1 MDSPA
6 PPPEATLI
14 RTARKAASLSI
25 EAAAE
30 QAGALSF
37 VRWSQIENGY
47 ESRGGQ
53 RRPITGTD
61 THIAHMAYV
70 VHVSPERLEQAGR
83 PDAAVVLR
91 EIILQEHLAAEREPE
106 PPRRRFANA
115 GLQRMWD
122 EHVGEVPEE
131 DLLLM
136 MRLGEALFIA
146 RQGKERR
153 SA

>member
-1 MDSPA
+1 MDRPA
-6 PPPEATLI
+6 PPEATLI
-14 RTARKAASLSI
+14 RTARKAAGLSI

-53 RRPITGTD
+53 RRPIRGTD
-61 THIAHMAYV
+61 THIAHMAHV
-70 VHVSPERLEQAGR
+70 VGISPERLEHAGR

-91 EIILQEHLAAEREPE
+91 EIILQEQLAAERDEESGYVYGEDALDAIDNLDLP
-106 PPRRRFANA
+106 ANVRE
-115 GLQRMWD
+115 GMKL
-122 EHVGEVPEE
+122 
-131 DLLLM
+131 
-136 MRLGEALFIA
+136 IA
-146 RQGKERR
+146 RLMLANNPAGRR